1 MTHDEWSHFVY
12 KWKSFFYWNTYCII
26 IYLPVIYVSY
36 MFNTFVIHVV
46 WTNTYYSYL
55 QNVVGYLFANVV
67 VGTDVLT
74 NKILGCKYFIIKL
87 N

>member
-1 MTHDEWSHFVY
+1 
-12 KWKSFFYWNTYCII
+12 
-26 IYLPVIYVSY
+26 